1 MKIILT
7 ERQTKIVLLAEWKW
21 RSNWLKHYHSWMLNR
36 GPRGQ
41 ALVDQNYRESVEL
54 YDRFVQNA
62 VAKVYDVKP
71 IYDFLTKELTND
83 DTDNQNEK
91 LIFDGMTIDNFRMFF
106 GTRGYIKD
114 IELRAYIFLKE
125 QKNKHNNV
133 FQIYNKIMNAIN
145 KPTIQ
150 EPEVNKYPTPKVIVH
165 KKSMSDVVLTKLK
178 KSLKGLNIF
187 YQLTV
192 IPKSEPLVTIYKDT
206 VDPEKLKA
214 LKSILKTLDIK
225 AEYKKS

>member
-7 ERQTKIVLLAEWKW
+7 ERQTKIILLAEWKW
-21 RSNWLKHYHSWMLNR
+21 RNSWLKDYHSWMLNR
-36 GPRGQ
+36 GPRGK

-62 VAKVYDVKP
+62 VTKIYDVKS
-71 IYDFLTKELTND
+71 IHNFLVKELTNE
-83 DTDNQNEK
+83 DTDNQNDK
-91 LIFDGMTIDNFRMFF
+91 LIFDGITLDNFRMFF
-106 GTRGYIKD
+106 GGYGYIKD
-114 IELRAYIFLKE
+114 IELRAYIFVEE
-125 QKNKHNNV
+125 QKNKNNNV
-133 FQIYNKIMNAIN
+133 FQIYNKIMNALN

-150 EPEVNKYPTPKVIVH
+150 EPEVNKYPTPKVIIH
-165 KKSMSDVVLTKLK
+165 KKSMSYAVLTKLK

-192 IPKSEPLVTIYKDT
+192 IPKPVPLVTIYKDT

-214 LKSILKTLDIK
+214 IKIILNTLDIK